1 MITKEQQIELWKEF
15 KKLKTD
21 EERWRF
27 IIDNQFKGIRINLD
41 NDDTLHNRVTEVCD
55 SKFA

>member
-27 IIDNQFKGIRINLD
+27 IIDNQFKGEF
-41 NDDTLHNRVTEVCD
+41 ND
-55 SKFA
+55 SIIFI

>member
-27 IIDNQFKGIRINLD
+27 ITGVVR
-41 NDDTLHNRVTEVCD
+41 RAED
-55 SKFA
+55 SKSLIKRRYRTYRSAGRV